1 MPRLICWK
9 GSKLTKPIT
18 CLSVLYECIICHYW
32 YFIEKGF
39 EFKPEVHNSCHDLMQ
54 KATSFDHVAVV
65 YVKENEYRVHSWY
78 MSKDDVI
85 NLRSNADLS

>member
-1 MPRLICWK
+1 
-9 GSKLTKPIT
+9 
-18 CLSVLYECIICHYW
+18 
-32 YFIEKGF
+32 
-39 EFKPEVHNSCHDLMQ
+39 MQ

-78 MSKDDVI
+78 MSKNDVI

>member
-1 MPRLICWK
+1 MLRLICWK

-32 YFIEKGF
+32 YFVF
-39 EFKPEVHNSCHDLMQ
+39 NSCHDLMQ

-65 YVKENEYRVHSWY
+65 YVKGNEYRVHSWY

-85 NLRSNADLS
+85 NLRSNVDLS